1 MRKFFG
7 PAGSVSRLTVESEA
21 LKSNMLGDPSVR
33 AVDVYI
39 PAGHDGRDLPLL
51 VDLVGFT
58 SSGLSH
64 TNWTGFQ
71 ENMPERLDR
80 LIGEQRMKPVVV
92 AFPDCFTRLGGN
104 QYINSASTGA
114 WEDFLLHEMLPAI
127 ERRFGCGGSGRRGV
141 FGKSSGGYGAI
152 THALRHA
159 DIWAAAACHSGDMGF
174 EICYLPDMPDVL
186 RALAGAGLRWKLD
199 RALVA
204 ADGRSAQTRGFHKVV
219 NALAMAA
226 SYDPDPTQFL
236 GIRLPVTFDTCEIIE
251 ERWAN
256 WLRQDPAGE
265 RSSIGRSAPA
275 EGALYRLRRVGPV
288 QSALWRPQAGAPAE
302 RPGNSASLRGVFRQP
317 QRRRLPDGRE
327 PALSRP
333 GPIRVTALS
342 G

>member
-127 ERRFGCGGSGRRGV
+127 ERRFGCGGAGRRGV

-186 RALAGAGLRWKLD
+186 RALAGAGNSDGNWIERWWRQMEEARK
-199 RALVA
+199 
-204 ADGRSAQTRGFHKVV
+204 RGGLHKVV

-256 WLRQDPAGE
+256 WLRQDPAKASEAQLTGL
-265 RSSIGRSAPA
+265 RRLK
-275 EGALYRLRRVGPV
+275 ALYIDCGEWDQFNL
-288 QSALWRPQAGAPAE
+288 LYGA
-302 RPGNSASLRGVFRQP
+302 
-317 QRRRLPDGRE
+317 RRLVRRLNDLGIPHRYEEFSDNHSGVDYRMDE
-327 PALSRP
+327 SLPFLAE
-333 GPIRVTALS
+333 ALS